1 MSLAPLSTA
10 VPHSVVVVIFPAFQ
24 LLDAS
29 GPLEVFSAAATLQPA
44 PLPYRVRVVSVAGGA
59 VQSGAG
65 LAVLSEPLPEPHSL
79 AGCTLIL
86 VGGFGVLPAA
96 AEGSLLRWL
105 VLAAPRASRC
115 CSVCTGA
122 FLLAQAGL
130 LDGRTAVTHWRYAAA
145 LRRYYP
151 KVRVLDDALFIKD
164 GPIYSSAGVT
174 AGIDLCLSLVEED
187 LGRALALRVAKEL
200 VVHLKRAGGQR
211 QFSAELLA
219 QTAPECGLIADLSA
233 WLKSRLQ
240 QPLNVELMAQ
250 AVAVSPRTL
259 HRRCQAELA
268 MTPAQYL
275 LRLRLEA
282 ACRLLEGGTISLK
295 RIALLSGFGSEYN
308 LRRAFVQG
316 LQVTP
321 SEYRL
326 RFCR

>member
-1 MSLAPLSTA
+1 
-10 VPHSVVVVIFPAFQ
+10 
-24 LLDAS
+24 
-29 GPLEVFSAAATLQPA
+29 
-44 PLPYRVRVVSVAGGA
+44 
-59 VQSGAG
+59 
-65 LAVLSEPLPEPHSL
+65 PESL

-96 AEGSLLRWL
+96 AEGTLLRWL
-105 VLAAPRASRC
+105 ALAAPQAARC

-130 LDGRTAVTHWRYAAA
+130 LDGRAAVTHWRYTEA

-164 GPIYSSAGVT
+164 GPVYSSAGVT

-187 LGRALALRVAKEL
+187 LGREMALRVAKDL
-200 VVHLKRAGGQR
+200 VVYLKRSGGQR

-219 QTAPECGLIADLSA
+219 QAAPEGGLIAELTA
-233 WLKSRLQ
+233 WLKPRLQ
-240 QPLNVELMAQ
+240 QALSLESMAE

-259 HRRCQAELA
+259 HRRFRDELA
-268 MTPAQYL
+268 TTPLQYL
-275 LRLRLEA
+275 AQLRLEA
-282 ACRLLEGGTISLK
+282 ACRLLEAGATSLK
-295 RIALLSGFGSEYN
+295 RTAQQSGFGSEYN

-316 LQVTP
+316 LHVTP